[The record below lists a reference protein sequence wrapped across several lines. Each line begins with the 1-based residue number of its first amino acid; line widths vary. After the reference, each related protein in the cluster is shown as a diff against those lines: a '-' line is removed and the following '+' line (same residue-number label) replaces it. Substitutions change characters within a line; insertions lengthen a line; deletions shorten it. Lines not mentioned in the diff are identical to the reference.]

1 MVALSAR
8 DQSDRSVGLDMAMQ
22 LWARRRQVA
31 LAAFAAAVAVVLS
44 LAIWLPD
51 LYRATVTVVVETQQV
66 SEAFVHASVTSEL
79 DTRLQRIQQELT
91 SRARL
96 EDLIARLGL
105 YVDLRQRGLPLEA
118 IVDRMRKDLDLEL
131 EGVDQPTGA
140 RGQTIAFKISY
151 VGRDPET
158 VARVANVL
166 AALYVEE
173 NTKIREGQAARTAEF
188 LKAQLADV
196 KRELDAQDRRANE
209 FKLTHL
215 GELPQ
220 QVEANLGSLERLNTQ
235 LRMNAETQIRA
246 MDRRD
251 RIESQ
256 LAVAGTTGVVDQNG
270 SHAAELAKLR
280 RELTDLRRQFSDV
293 YPDVIRVKE
302 QIATLER
309 QDAENRPP
317 QKPGLSPVDAKAR
330 LNEALAETQ
339 RELVALKEEELGLR
353 RAIATYEKRV
363 DNVPKRQQELQTL
376 SRDYDSLKERHDT
389 LLKRYEE
396 AQLAES
402 LERGQKAEQFR
413 ILDAAIP
420 PRNPAA
426 PGRVRLMIAGLILS
440 ILIAAGAVFAAE
452 KLDTSFHTVD
462 DLRTCVRGVALFSIP
477 LIHTAGAT
485 RRRWRR
491 VVVTAAAVVVGIGV
505 LVASCRYI
513 AIGNERIARL
523 VSRGHV

>member
-1 MVALSAR
+1 VTASGTDHTNRSA
-8 DQSDRSVGLDMAMQ
+8 GLELARE

-31 LAAFAAAVAVVLS
+31 LAAFAAAFAVVLS
-44 LAIWLPD
+44 LTIWLPD
-51 LYRATVTVVVETQQV
+51 LYRATVTVLVETQQV
-66 SEAFVHASVTSEL
+66 AEVFVHASVTSEL
-79 DTRLQRIQQELT
+79 DARLQRIQQEVT

-105 YVDLRQRGLPLEA
+105 YPELRQKGLPLEA
-118 IVDRMRKDLDLEL
+118 VVERMRKDLDLEL
-131 EGVDQPTGA
+131 EGVDQPSGA

-166 AALYVEE
+166 AAFYVDE
-173 NTKIREGQAARTAEF
+173 NTKIRAGQAARTAEF
-188 LKAQLADV
+188 LRAQLADV
-196 KRELDAQDRRANE
+196 KRELDDQDRRANE
-209 FKLTHL
+209 FKLNHL

-235 LRMNAETQIRA
+235 LRMNTETQIRA

-256 LAVAGTTGVVDQNG
+256 LAALGNAAPIDQAAS
-270 SHAAELAKLR
+270 SHGAELAKLR
-280 RELTDLRRQFSDV
+280 RELTELRRQFSDV
-293 YPDVIRVKE
+293 YPDVIRLKD
-302 QIATLER
+302 QIASLER
-309 QDAENRPP
+309 QDSENRAP
-317 QKPGLSPVDAKAR
+317 AKAGVAPIDARMR
-330 LNEALAETQ
+330 LNESLDEVQ

-353 RAIATYEKRV
+353 RSIATYEQRV
-363 DNVPKRQQELQTL
+363 DNVPKRQQELLTL
-376 SRDYDSLKERHDT
+376 SRDYESIKERYDT

-402 LERGQKAEQFR
+402 LEQGQKAEQLR

-420 PRNPAA
+420 PRSPAA
-426 PGRVRLMIAGLILS
+426 PGRLRLLVAGLILS
-440 ILIAAGAVFAAE
+440 FLIAAGAVFAAE
-452 KLDTSFHTVD
+452 KVDTSFHTVD
-462 DLRTCVRGVALFSIP
+462 DLRSFVRGATLFSIP

-485 RRRWRR
+485 RQRWRR
-491 VVVTAAAVVVGIGV
+491 IMVTTAAVVVGLGLI
-505 LVASCRYI
+505 VASCRYI

>member
-1 MVALSAR
+1 MVRALW
-8 DQSDRSVGLDMAMQ
+8 M
-22 LWARRRQVA
+22 RRRLVA
-31 LAAFAAAVAVVLS
+31 LAAFTAAFAVVLS
-44 LAIWLPD
+44 LAVWLPD
-51 LYRATVTVVVETQQV
+51 LYRATVTVLVETQQV
-66 SEAFVHASVTSEL
+66 SEAFVHATVTSEL

-105 YVDLRQRGLPLEA
+105 YGDLRQRGLPLEA
-118 IVDRMRKDLDLEL
+118 IVERMRKDLDLEL
-131 EGVDQPTGA
+131 EGVDQPSGA

-166 AALYVEE
+166 AAFYVDE
-173 NTKIREGQAARTAEF
+173 NSKIREGQAARTAEF
-188 LKAQLADV
+188 LKVQLAEV
-196 KRELDAQDRRANE
+196 KKDLDDQDRRANE
-209 FKLTHL
+209 FKLNHL

-235 LRMNAETQIRA
+235 LRMNTETQIRA

-256 LAVAGTTGVVDQNG
+256 LAAVGTTGVTDQNG
-270 SHAAELAKLR
+270 SAHAADLARLR

-302 QIATLER
+302 QIAALER
-309 QDAENRPP
+309 QEADSRV
-317 QKPGLSPVDAKAR
+317 QTKPGVPPADTRAR
-330 LNEALAETQ
+330 LNESLEETQ

-376 SRDYDSLKERHDT
+376 SRDYESTKERYDT

-420 PRNPAA
+420 PRNPSA
-426 PGRVRLMIAGLILS
+426 PGRVRLLIAGLILS
-440 ILIAAGAVFAAE
+440 ILIAAGAVIAAE

-462 DLRTCVRGVALFSIP
+462 DLRTCVRGVTLFSIP

-491 VVVTAAAVVVGIGV
+491 VVVTAAAVVAGIGL